1 MEDVN
6 LPDQASVIKK
16 RRKIKILGV
25 VLLNLVLLSAS
36 FGSGMFFA
44 QKNEF
49 VKQASLREASYAGQ
63 VYNKYITA
71 PSNKLTA
78 DVDFNLF
85 WKVWDLL
92 KKDYVDQNKLDD
104 KTMFYGALKGLVE
117 STGDPYTVFMAPKL
131 AKEFSNDLA
140 GTFEGIGA
148 EIGKKG
154 DVITIIAPL
163 ADMPAEKVGLKAGDK
178 IYAIDGK
185 TTAGLAVD
193 EAVSKIRGPK
203 GTDVTLTIYREGF
216 EKTQDFKITRQAI
229 VVKSVRTEMR
239 DDGIFVI
246 TITNFNDDTTNLFK
260 QAAQKAV
267 EKNPKGIILDLRN
280 NPGGYLE
287 TAIDVASEWIDQ
299 GVVVSEQFSSEKKN
313 DYSHRGLAR
322 LKNFPT
328 VVLVNQGSA
337 SASEIVAGAL
347 KDDGKA
353 TIVGMKTFGKGSVQ
367 TLEDISD
374 GSSIKI
380 TVAKWLTPKGY
391 NINEQGIA
399 PDVEVDLTVDDYN
412 KNKDPQM
419 DKALEILNK
428 K

>member
-1 MEDVN
+1 MDN
-6 LPDQASVIKK
+6 MKLPAEAPEAKKFKRWKIAGVI
-16 RRKIKILGV
+16 
-25 VLLNLVLLSAS
+25 LLSLVLLSAA
-36 FGSGMFFA
+36 FGSGMMLA

-49 VKQASLREASYAGQ
+49 IKQASIKEAIYAGQ
-63 VYNKYITA
+63 VYNKYVTA
-71 PSNKLTA
+71 PANKLTQ

-85 WKVWDLL
+85 WNVWDLL
-92 KKDYVDQNKLDD
+92 KKDYVDQSKLDD

-117 STGDPYTVFMAPKL
+117 STGDPYTMFMEPKI
-131 AKEFSNDLA
+131 AKEFSDDLA

-148 EIGKKG
+148 ELGKKNNI
-154 DVITIIAPL
+154 ITIVAPL
-163 ADMPAEKVGLKAGDK
+163 AGMPAEKVGLKAGDQ
-178 IYAIDGK
+178 IYAVNGES
-185 TTAGLAVD
+185 TAGLTID
-193 EAVSKIRGPK
+193 EAVNKIRGPK
-203 GTDVTLTIYREGF
+203 GTEVTLTIFRDGF
-216 EKTQDFKITRQAI
+216 EKTKDFKIIRQTI
-229 VVKSVRTEMR
+229 IVKSVKTSMSA
-239 DDGIFVI
+239 DKIFTI
-246 TITNFNDDTTNLFK
+246 TITNFNDDTSELFK
-260 QAAQKAV
+260 NAAAQAL